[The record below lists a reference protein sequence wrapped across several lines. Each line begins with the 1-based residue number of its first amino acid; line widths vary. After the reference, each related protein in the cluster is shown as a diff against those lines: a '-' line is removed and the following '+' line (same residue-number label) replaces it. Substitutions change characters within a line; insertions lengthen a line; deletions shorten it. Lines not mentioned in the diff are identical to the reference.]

1 MAFMASTDK
10 NENEL
15 IPGNWLNCAN
25 YWKRKNNQRRWKKIM
40 VTTKTTRQPEAAESW
55 QTTGPVPGQPR
66 TVGDTGLNF
75 LFLVELLTKV
85 LFLRGQ
91 LRLIDLADHLKL
103 SIGVLE
109 PLLTFL
115 RTERLCEVS
124 RSSGTDTSTSYNLT
138 DLGRLRAEDFLQK
151 SQYAGPAPV
160 SLETYVQQIQRQ
172 SVSNM
177 QVTHPDIAK
186 AFTGIVVKE
195 NILKQFGAAM
205 NSGRAIFVYG
215 PAGSGKSFISEHLV
229 GLLSGDIAIP
239 YAVLVDEA
247 VILLFDPLVHKPAPQ
262 TESAICLDGRRA
274 CDARWVLC
282 HRPVVS
288 TGGELTLPML
298 DLDFDTSA
306 RFYQAPPQVK
316 ANNGLLIIDDL
327 GRQLTPVL
335 ALLNR
340 WIVPLDRK
348 VDYLALHNGKK
359 FMVPFD
365 VIVVFSTNM
374 PPKQL
379 ADEAFLRRL
388 GYKIYIGAL
397 DEQDYRD
404 IAKQVCAELGVPFSE
419 EGLDY
424 LLHEHHYKEGRP
436 LFACIPRDII
446 GQVRDIARYD
456 GQPAEMTPEL
466 LDWAWSNYFARDYE
480 DIKNLNDKQGE

>member
-1 MAFMASTDK
+1 MTM
-10 NENEL
+10 
-15 IPGNWLNCAN
+15 
-25 YWKRKNNQRRWKKIM
+25 
-40 VTTKTTRQPEAAESW
+40 TTLDTKQTGKADCW
-55 QTTGPVPGQPR
+55 QITGLVPGQPR
-66 TVGDTGLNF
+66 TVGDTGLSF
-75 LFLVELLTKV
+75 LFMVELLTKI

-91 LRLIDLADHLKL
+91 LRLIEISDHIKL

-124 RSSGTDTSTSYNLT
+124 RTSGTDTSTAYTLT

-160 SLETYVQQIQRQ
+160 SLETYVQQIEQQ
-172 SVSNM
+172 SIANM
-177 QVTHPDIAK
+177 QVTHPDLTK
-186 AFTGIVVKE
+186 AFAGIVVKE
-195 NILKQFGAAM
+195 TILKQFGAAM

-215 PAGSGKSFISEHLV
+215 PAGSGKSYISEHLV
-229 GLLSGDIAIP
+229 RLLSGDVAIP
-239 YAVLVDEA
+239 YAVVVDEA
-247 VILLFDPLVHKPAPQ
+247 VIQLFDPLVHTPVPQ
-262 TESAICLDGRRA
+262 SDASNCLDGRRS

-282 HRPVVS
+282 RRPVVS

-298 DLDFDTSA
+298 DLDFDPST

-340 WIVPLDRK
+340 WIVPLDRR

-374 PPKQL
+374 PPKEL

-397 DEQDYRD
+397 DEQEYRD
-404 IAKQVCAELGVPFSE
+404 IAKQVCAELQVPFSA
-419 EGLDY
+419 EGIDY
-424 LLHEHHYKEGRP
+424 LLHEHHYKEGKP

-446 GQVRDIARYD
+446 GQVKDIARYD
-456 GQPAEMTPEL
+456 GRPPEMSPEL
-466 LDWAWSNYFARDYE
+466 LDWAWNNYFARDYE
-480 DIKNLNDKQGE
+480 DVKNLNYRQGEVR

>member
-1 MAFMASTDK
+1 M
-10 NENEL
+10 
-15 IPGNWLNCAN
+15 
-25 YWKRKNNQRRWKKIM
+25 
-40 VTTKTTRQPEAAESW
+40 
-55 QTTGPVPGQPR
+55 
-66 TVGDTGLNF
+66 
-75 LFLVELLTKV
+75 
-85 LFLRGQ
+85 RGQ
-91 LRLIDLADHLKL
+91 LRLVEIADHLKL

-109 PLLTFL
+109 PLLAFL

-124 RSSGTDTSTSYNLT
+124 RSSGTDTSTSYTLT

-160 SLETYVQQIQRQ
+160 SLEDYIRQIQQQ

-177 QVTHPDIAK
+177 VVTHDDIVK
-186 AFTGIVVKE
+186 AFEGIVVKE

-229 GLLSGDIAIP
+229 GLLSGDVAVP
-239 YAVLVDEA
+239 YAVVVDEA
-247 VILLFDPLVHKPAPQ
+247 IIQVFDPLVHRPVPQ
-262 TESAICLDGRRA
+262 TEANISLDGKRA
-274 CDARWVLC
+274 CDPRWVRC
-282 HRPVVS
+282 HRPVVT

-298 DLDFDTSA
+298 DLDFDTST

-335 ALLNR
+335 SLLNR
-340 WIVPLDRK
+340 WIVPLDRH
-348 VDYLALHNGKK
+348 VDYLALHTGKK

-374 PPKQL
+374 KPQDL

-388 GYKIYIGAL
+388 GYKIYVGAL
-397 DEQDYRD
+397 EEQDYRN
-404 IAKQVCAELGVPFSE
+404 IARQVCTEMDVPFSE
-419 EGLDY
+419 DGLDY
-424 LLHEHHYKEGRP
+424 LLQELHHKEGRP

-446 GQVRDIARYD
+446 GQVRDIARYSNK
-456 GQPAEMTPEL
+456 PPEMTPEF

-480 DIKNLNDKQGE
+480 KPT